1 MLRLWTRKTRTQDSL
16 SPGREVLVENG
27 LAWLAT
33 TQERGAIVT
42 ALAVGEPVEKW
53 EDWLGQ
59 VVVCGCNVG
68 RPAIFYLEDWRTR
81 GYVIS
86 SAERALHVA
95 RHVAGVPLVW
105 HGIARKK
112 AGFAHLLAF
121 GIGLPP
127 EPPRVLEDG
136 NAIEEDGPGLVA
148 VRAMV
153 ELAKRHASLVIDPF
167 CGAGTIL
174 AVAEALGLRSIGV
187 EVNQD
192 LAARARTLKLES
204 KRAADQ

>member
-1 MLRLWTRKTRTQDSL
+1 MLKWLTRRTPTPA
-16 SPGREVLVENG
+16 SPSREVFVENG

-42 ALAVGEPVEKW
+42 ALAVGEPVDRW
-53 EDWLGQ
+53 EAWLAQ
-59 VVVCGCNVG
+59 VVAVALGVG
-68 RPAIFYLEDWRTR
+68 NPAIFYLEDWRTR

-105 HGIARKK
+105 HAIARKRK
-112 AGFAHLLAF
+112 GFAHILAF

-127 EPPRVLEDG
+127 QAGQVLEDG
-136 NAIEEDGPGLVA
+136 NVIEDDGPGLVA

-153 ELAKRHASLVIDPF
+153 ELAKRHAELVIDPF
-167 CGAGTIL
+167 CGAGTVL
-174 AVAEALGLRSIGV
+174 AVAGALGLRSIGV
-187 EVNQD
+187 DTRAD
-192 LAARARTLKLES
+192 LVAKAKALKLEPKS
-204 KRAADQ
+204 KRTAGQ